1 MRFEILGKARRALFP
16 VLCAAALLP
25 ACASKETQ
33 EIPDGMA
40 VTVTLRE
47 VHRCSRISPE
57 IQVAQIP
64 GSTDYYDVRLVEFT
78 NDGQDLF
85 LGGGEWDNDGSGIIP
100 EGGLTRHYRGP
111 CPPAGQSRNYAFI
124 VSAMSRQNMQPLS
137 VRLFR
142 FTQE

>member
-1 MRFEILGKARRALFP
+1 MRFEFLGKARRVLTPALF
-16 VLCAAALLP
+16 AAALLP

-33 EIPDGMA
+33 EVPDGMA
-40 VTVTLRE
+40 VTVTLRD

-57 IQVAQIP
+57 IQVAQAP
-64 GSTDYYDVRLVEFT
+64 ASTEYYDVRLVEFT
-78 NDGQDLF
+78 SDSQEMF
-85 LGGGEWDNDGSGIIP
+85 LGGGIWNNDGTGIIP

-111 CPPAGQSRNYAFI
+111 CPPSGQSREYAFV
-124 VSAMSRQNMQPLS
+124 VSAMSRQSMQPIS

>member
-16 VLCAAALLP
+16 ALCAAALLP

-57 IQVAQIP
+57 IQVAQSP

-85 LGGGEWDNDGSGIIP
+85 LGGGEWNNDGSGIIP

>member
-1 MRFEILGKARRALFP
+1 MRFEFLGKARVVLVP
-16 VLCAAALLP
+16 VLLAAALLP

-33 EIPDGMA
+33 EVPDGMA
-40 VTVTLRE
+40 VTVTLRD

-57 IQVAQIP
+57 IQVAQTP
-64 GSTDYYDVRLVEFT
+64 ANTDYYDVRLMELT
-78 NDGQDLF
+78 SDSQEMF
-85 LGGGEWDNDGSGIIP
+85 LGGGNWTNDGSGVIP

-111 CPPAGQSRNYAFI
+111 CPPSGQSRDYVFV
-124 VSAMSRQNMQPLS
+124 VSAMNRQSMQPIS

>member
-1 MRFEILGKARRALFP
+1 
-16 VLCAAALLP
+16 
-25 ACASKETQ
+25 
-33 EIPDGMA
+33 MA

-57 IQVAQIP
+57 IQVAQTP

-78 NDGQDLF
+78 SDGQDLF
-85 LGGGEWDNDGSGIIP
+85 LGGGEWNNDGSGIIP

-111 CPPAGQSRNYAFI
+111 CPPAGQPRNYAFI
-124 VSAMSRQNMQPLS
+124 VSAMNRQNMQPLS

>member
-1 MRFEILGKARRALFP
+1 MRFEILGKARRALLP

-40 VTVTLRE
+40 VTVTLRD

-57 IQVAQIP
+57 IQVVQSLA
-64 GSTDYYDVRLVEFT
+64 STDYYDVRLMEFT
-78 NDGQDLF
+78 SDSQEMF
-85 LGGGEWDNDGSGIIP
+85 LGGGLWNNDGTGIIP

-111 CPPAGQSRNYAFI
+111 CPPSGQSREYAF
-124 VSAMSRQNMQPLS
+124 VVAAMSRQSMQPIS
-137 VRLFR
+137 VRVFR

>member
-1 MRFEILGKARRALFP
+1 MRFEFLGKARRVLIPAL
-16 VLCAAALLP
+16 LAAALLP

-57 IQVAQIP
+57 IQVAQTP

-78 NDGQDLF
+78 SDGQDLF
-85 LGGGEWDNDGSGIIP
+85 LGGGEWNNDGSGIIP

-124 VSAMSRQNMQPLS
+124 VSAMNRQNMQPLS

>member
-16 VLCAAALLP
+16 ALCAAALLP

-57 IQVAQIP
+57 IQVAQSP

-85 LGGGEWDNDGSGIIP
+85 LGGGEWNNDGSGIIP

-111 CPPAGQSRNYAFI
+111 CPPVGQSRNYAFI

>member
-25 ACASKETQ
+25 ACASNETQ

-78 NDGQDLF
+78 NDGQYLF
-85 LGGGEWDNDGSGIIP
+85 LGGGEWNNDGSGIIP

-111 CPPAGQSRNYAFI
+111 CPPAGQSRNYAFV

>member
-1 MRFEILGKARRALFP
+1 MRFEFLGKARRVLIPA
-16 VLCAAALLP
+16 LCAAALLP

-57 IQVAQIP
+57 IQVAQTP

-78 NDGQDLF
+78 SDGQDLF
-85 LGGGEWDNDGSGIIP
+85 LGGGEWNNDGSGIIP

-111 CPPAGQSRNYAFI
+111 CPPTGQARNYAFI

>member
-16 VLCAAALLP
+16 VLFAAVLLP

-57 IQVAQIP
+57 IQVAQTP

-78 NDGQDLF
+78 SDGQDLF
-85 LGGGEWDNDGSGIIP
+85 LGGGEWNNDGSGIIP

-124 VSAMSRQNMQPLS
+124 VSAMNRQNMQPLS

>member
-16 VLCAAALLP
+16 VLCAAALLL

-57 IQVAQIP
+57 IQVAQTP

-78 NDGQDLF
+78 SDGQDLF
-85 LGGGEWDNDGSGIIP
+85 LGCLLYTSDAADE
-100 EGGLTRHYRGP
+100 
-111 CPPAGQSRNYAFI
+111 
-124 VSAMSRQNMQPLS
+124 
-137 VRLFR
+137 
-142 FTQE
+142 

>member
-1 MRFEILGKARRALFP
+1 MRFEFFGKARRVLILALF
-16 VLCAAALLP
+16 AAALLP

-33 EIPDGMA
+33 EVPDGMA

-57 IQVAQIP
+57 IQVAQTP

-78 NDGQDLF
+78 SDGQDLF
-85 LGGGEWDNDGSGIIP
+85 LGGGEWNNDGSGIIP

-124 VSAMSRQNMQPLS
+124 VSAMNRQNMQPLS

>member
-1 MRFEILGKARRALFP
+1 MRFEILGKARRVLIPAL
-16 VLCAAALLP
+16 LAAALLP

-57 IQVAQIP
+57 IQVAQTP

-78 NDGQDLF
+78 SDGQDLF
-85 LGGGEWDNDGSGIIP
+85 LGGGEWNNDGSGIIP

-111 CPPAGQSRNYAFI
+111 CPPAGQPRNYAFI
-124 VSAMSRQNMQPLS
+124 VSAMNRQNMQPLS